1 MRHVQDF
8 FIKNP
13 PVENHVKI
21 TIAHGTSCAIFNIQN
36 MPFKPQNKILIHHIQ
51 QKNTCIKY
59 YIRPWKT
66 SCKTL
71 FQPMR
76 HVQDFFKKKIRPW
89 KSCKKITVAHG
100 TSLAIYNTEA
110 CTFRYMMNIMI

>member
-1 MRHVQDF
+1 VQDF
-8 FIKNP
+8 YFIKNP
-13 PVENHVKI
+13 PVENHVQNNNCPWNI
-21 TIAHGTSCAIFNIQN
+21 MCNINIQN

-51 QKNTCIKY
+51 TKEHIKY

-76 HVQDFFKKKIRPW
+76 HVQDFFKKKSAVENHVQ
-89 KSCKKITVAHG
+89 K
-100 TSLAIYNTEA
+100 
-110 CTFRYMMNIMI
+110 

>member
-1 MRHVQDF
+1 MCKILFYKKSARGKI
-8 FIKNP
+8 IK
-13 PVENHVKI
+13 VKI
-21 TIAHGTSCAIFNIQN
+21 TPMEHHVIFNIQN
-36 MPFKPQNKILIHHIQ
+36 MPLNLKIKSLFIIFK

-76 HVQDFFKKKIRPW
+76 HVQDFFKKNPPVENHVQ
-89 KSCKKITVAHG
+89 KITVAHG

>member
-8 FIKNP
+8 LFYKIRPWKIMC
-13 PVENHVKI
+13 KI

-51 QKNTCIKY
+51 TKNTCIKY

-76 HVQDFFKKKIRPW
+76 HVQDFF
-89 KSCKKITVAHG
+89 
-100 TSLAIYNTEA
+100 
-110 CTFRYMMNIMI
+110 

>member
-51 QKNTCIKY
+51 TK
-59 YIRPWKT
+59 
-66 SCKTL
+66 
-71 FQPMR
+71 
-76 HVQDFFKKKIRPW
+76 
-89 KSCKKITVAHG
+89 
-100 TSLAIYNTEA
+100 E
-110 CTFRYMMNIMI
+110 YMH